1 MKPTRNGQQ
10 TGNEMGN
17 APKRGQETGNR
28 KAPKST
34 LINPQQLTGLKPGE
48 SIADPAPRG
57 TGKFTAW
64 KMASGNVMFYYR
76 YARPDGS
83 RDRLTVGSYD
93 PTGRSG
99 LTLAEARAR
108 AAELARRYA
117 AGDRDLRGAIDA
129 EEAAKLAAVA
139 EASAAAEKR
148 KAHESAT
155 LGALLEAYAAQLER
169 NGKRSAKHVAR
180 SLTLHVQ
187 TAKPK
192 LWKRP
197 AAEITTDDLL
207 DILTPLTSPE
217 PTKTEPNPAPKLRE
231 AAKLRAYLRAAFAA
245 AVKARHDARALPAL
259 RALKLTTNPARDL
272 STIEGSN
279 NARERAL
286 SVAELRAYWKRIG
299 DLAAPWGPLLRFHL
313 LTGAQ
318 RLEQLARAT
327 TADLDN
333 DSKTLTLWDSKGRR
347 KEPRRHV
354 LPLLPEAETA
364 LAEMIHATPRKDA
377 EPIAARVGP
386 FAFTA
391 SNGEAGAS
399 YHGCAAAVREV
410 AADMLKA
417 GELDEGKG
425 PFTIGDLRRSVETRL
440 AALGVSLDVRAQLQS
455 HGLGGVQARHYD
467 RHDYA
472 AEKRAAL
479 EKLRGLL
486 IGKPASVTSIKGRR
500 KAK

>member
-1 MKPTRNGQQ
+1 MK
-10 TGNEMGN
+10 TGARDTQKTITARDLSALG
-17 APKRGQETGNR
+17 TGTW
-28 KAPKST
+28 AT
-34 LINPQQLTGLKPGE
+34 DPGE
-48 SIADPAPRG
+48 RG
-57 TGKFTAW
+57 AGRFQARKSAGG
-64 KMASGNVMFYYR
+64 AVNFYYR
-76 YARPDGS
+76 FTNSAGTQERVAIGP
-83 RDRLTVGSYD
+83 YD
-93 PTGRSG
+93 AEGRAG
-99 LTLAEARAR
+99 LTLAQARDKAR
-108 AAELARRYA
+108 ELTRRYL
-117 AGDRDLRGAIDA
+117 AGDRDLKDAIDA
-129 EEAAKLAAVA
+129 EATAKRAAAA
-139 EASAAAEKR
+139 EASAAEEKR
-148 KAHESAT
+148 KAHDSAT

-217 PTKTEPNPAPKLRE
+217 PTKSEPNPEPKLRE
-231 AAKLRAYLRAAFAA
+231 AAKLRAYLRAAYAA

-279 NARERAL
+279 NTRERAL
-286 SVAELRAYWKRIG
+286 SVAELRAYWKRLS
-299 DLAAPWGPLLRFHL
+299 DLSAPWGPLLRFHL

-318 RLEQLARAT
+318 RLEQLARAN

-364 LAEMIHATPRKDA
+364 LAEMIHAKPRKEGEA
-377 EPIAARVGP
+377 IAARVGP

-417 GELDEGKG
+417 GELDDGKG
-425 PFTIGDLRRSVETRL
+425 PFTIGDLRRTVETRL

-472 AEKRAAL
+472 DEKRAAL
-479 EKLRGLL
+479 VKLRELL
-486 IGKPASVTSIKGRR
+486 TGKAATVTDIKGRR
-500 KAK
+500 RSKRAK

>member
-1 MKPTRNGQQ
+1 MKTGTRDTQK
-10 TGNEMGN
+10 TIT
-17 APKRGQETGNR
+17 ARDLSALETGTW
-28 KAPKST
+28 AT
-34 LINPQQLTGLKPGE
+34 DPGE
-48 SIADPAPRG
+48 RG
-57 TGKFTAW
+57 AGRFQARKTAGG
-64 KMASGNVMFYYR
+64 AVNFYYR
-76 YARPDGS
+76 FTNSAGTQERIAIGPHDAE
-83 RDRLTVGSYD
+83 
-93 PTGRSG
+93 GRTG
-99 LTLAEARAR
+99 LTLAQARDKAR
-108 AAELARRYA
+108 GLTRRYL

-231 AAKLRAYLRAAFAA
+231 AAKLRAYLRAAYAA

-286 SVAELRAYWKRIG
+286 SVAELRAYWQRIG
-299 DLAAPWGPLLRFHL
+299 DLAAPWGPLLRFHM

-364 LAEMIHATPRKDA
+364 LAEMIHAKPRKDA
-377 EPIAARVGP
+377 EPIAARVGA
-386 FAFTA
+386 FVFTA

-399 YHGCAAAVREV
+399 YAGCAAAVREV
-410 AADMLKA
+410 AADMAKA
-417 GELDEGKG
+417 GELDAGKG
-425 PFTIGDLRRSVETRL
+425 PFTIGDLRRTVETRL

-472 AEKRAAL
+472 DEKRAAL

-486 IGKPASVTSIKGRR
+486 IGKPASVTDLAKARR
-500 KAK
+500 KAKSA

>member
-1 MKPTRNGQQ
+1 M
-10 TGNEMGN
+10 
-17 APKRGQETGNR
+17 A
-28 KAPKST
+28 ST
-34 LINPQQLTGLKPGE
+34 AIQRTITARDLTALKPGE
-48 SIADPAPRG
+48 WASDPAQRG
-57 TGKFTAW
+57 AGRFQARRL
-64 KMASGNVMFYYR
+64 AGGAIHFYYR
-76 YARPDGS
+76 FTATDGARERIAIGPYDTDG
-83 RDRLTVGSYD
+83 RT
-93 PTGRSG
+93 G
-99 LTLAEARAR
+99 LTLAQARAKAR
-108 AAELARRYA
+108 ELTSRYL
-117 AGDRDLRGAIDA
+117 AGDHDLRATLEA
-129 EEAAKLAAVA
+129 EAATKRAAVA

-148 KAHESAT
+148 KAHDSAT
-155 LGALLEAYAAQLER
+155 LGALLEAYGAQLER

-197 AAEITTDDLL
+197 AAELTTDDLL

-217 PTKTEPNPAPKLRE
+217 PTKAEPNPAPKLRE
-231 AAKLRAYLRAAFAA
+231 AAKLRAYLRAAYAA

-279 NARERAL
+279 NTRERAL
-286 SVAELRAYWKRIG
+286 SVAELRVYWKRIG
-299 DLAAPWGPLLRFHL
+299 DLSAPWGPLLRFHL

-364 LAEMIHATPRKDA
+364 LAEMIFAKPRKDGEA
-377 EPIAARVGP
+377 IAARVGP

-410 AADMLKA
+410 AADMVKA
-417 GELDEGKG
+417 GEVDEGKG
-425 PFTIGDLRRSVETRL
+425 PFTIGDLRRTVETRL

-472 AEKRAAL
+472 DEKRAAL
-479 EKLRGLL
+479 VKLRDLL
-486 IGKPASVTSIKGRR
+486 TGKPATVTDIKGRKR
-500 KAK
+500 AKVAK